1 MGTLVDHVKSH
12 HPERDH
18 RQIRTQCPYVE
29 CARLVVDIKNHIRGV
44 HKKVGARR
52 RDSGSIFAVAGP
64 ELCL

>member
-1 MGTLVDHVKSH
+1 MDHVKSH

-29 CARLVVDIKNHIRGV
+29 CARLVVDIKNHIRMV
-44 HKKVGARR
+44 HKKVGVMM
-52 RDSGSIFAVAGP
+52 RDSVIILSFAGP